1 MYRWRTNYIRIMSN
15 TRLSRNFFKKNTSMC
30 ISNNEI
36 IGTLSTTKK
45 NGQYGDYIK
54 DFIAKIKCA
63 NKVRYIIL
71 KKIMN
76 SVFKICKKKNDN
88 DELIKKK

>member
-1 MYRWRTNYIRIMSN
+1 MSN
-15 TRLSRNFFKKNTSMC
+15 TRLSRNFLKKNTSMC

-45 NGQYGDYIK
+45 NGQYGDYTK

-76 SVFKICKKKNDN
+76 SLFKICKKKNDN